1 MIVKEFYEEK
11 GVVAKTNSKRTVTM
25 CVAGGLA
32 ILSLIG
38 AYWLF
43 LLLVLAI
50 PFGLLFILMFRE
62 RYIEYDYC
70 FSTEEIEVAKII
82 NRKRRRSAIV
92 FDMNNIRFI
101 APADSERL
109 LNEQERNPQMRFTDY
124 TAVEPSDKVY
134 GFFLDLRG
142 INTIILLEPTETM
155 MEHLRQVIPNKI
167 YED

>member
-1 MIVKEFYEEK
+1 
-11 GVVAKTNSKRTVTM
+11 
-25 CVAGGLA
+25 
-32 ILSLIG
+32 
-38 AYWLF
+38 
-43 LLLVLAI
+43 
-50 PFGLLFILMFRE
+50 MFRE

-101 APADSERL
+101 APADSQRL

-134 GFFLDLRG
+134 GFFLDLRW

>member
-1 MIVKEFYEEK
+1 MIVKDFYEEK
-11 GVVAKTNSKRTVTM
+11 GVVAKTNSKRTTTTW
-25 CVAGGLA
+25 VAGGLA

-38 AYWLF
+38 AYWF
-43 LLLVLAI
+43 FPLLVLAI

-109 LNEQERNPQMRFTDY
+109 LNEQELNPLMRSTDH

-142 INTIILLEPTETM
+142 LNTIILLEPTETM